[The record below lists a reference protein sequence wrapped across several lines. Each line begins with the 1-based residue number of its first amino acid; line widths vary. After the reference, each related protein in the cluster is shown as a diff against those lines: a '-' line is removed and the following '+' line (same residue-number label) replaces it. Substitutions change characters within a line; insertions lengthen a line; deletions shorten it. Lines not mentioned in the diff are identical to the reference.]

1 MAVLPWKEP
10 DHSPQLVERLESL
23 SASLNRPAYIS
34 PDPLQFL
41 EDYPELPDREV
52 VAMVASSLAFG
63 NVRQIIR
70 SVESVLESMPS
81 PAHFLESATRKQ
93 LERTFAGFRH
103 RYVTDAELVDM
114 LFGIKR
120 AREAYGSLEAV
131 FLAGQ
136 TAGDGTIL
144 PALEKFVCELK
155 SHGRSPSNY
164 LLPQPSRGS
173 ACKRLQLFLRWM
185 VRRDAVDPGGWD
197 QVSPARLVV
206 PLDTH
211 MHRIS
216 RALRLTGRRAGD
228 MRTALE
234 VTAAFRAMVPHDPVR
249 YDFALTRLGI
259 REDTNACDFLREC
272 GQEVRLAQVPKYPS
286 ST

>member
-1 MAVLPWKEP
+1 MAVVPWKEP
-10 DHSPQLVERLESL
+10 IHPPQLVERLEAL
-23 SASLNRPAYIS
+23 YARLNRPAYIS

-41 EDYPELPDREV
+41 GDYPELPDREV
-52 VAMVASSLAFG
+52 AAMVASSLAFG
-63 NVRQIIR
+63 NVTQIVR
-70 SVESVLESMPS
+70 SVASVLDRMPS
-81 PAHFLESATRKQ
+81 PARFLESSTRNR
-93 LERTFAGFRH
+93 LERRFAGFRH
-103 RYVTDAELVDM
+103 RYVADVELVD
-114 LFGIKR
+114 LLYGIKR
-120 AREAYGSLEAV
+120 ARETHGSLEAV
-131 FLAGQ
+131 FLMGQ
-136 TAGDGTIL
+136 PTGDGTIL
-144 PALEKFVCELK
+144 PALESFVHELR
-155 SHGRSPSNY
+155 SHGRLQSNY
-164 LLPQPSRGS
+164 LLPLPSRGS

-216 RALRLTGRRAGD
+216 LALRLTGRRAGD

-259 REDTNACDFLREC
+259 RDDTMGRDFLREC
-272 GQEVRLAQVPKYPS
+272 GQALDLAALPKSPS